1 MSIKISST
9 SSNNSSGE
17 LHSNEHFFSSL
28 VSNLNLNSIVANSSK
43 RRTNATDNEPFSAL
57 TASSSAV
64 AAAAAQ
70 SGAQSTTNLN
80 NFNAQS
86 THSITHAAQTRGE
99 VEPFLYNKSK
109 FKTIKIFVASNKNG
123 NIKIGIL
130 TFYDIIMIKN
140 LIN

>member
-28 VSNLNLNSIVANSSK
+28 VSNLNLNSIVANSSR
-43 RRTNATDNEPFSAL
+43 RRTNAADNEPFSAL

-64 AAAAAQ
+64 AAA

-86 THSITHAAQTRGE
+86 THAAQSRGE

-123 NIKIGIL
+123 IL
-130 TFYDIIMIKN
+130 R
-140 LIN
+140 

>member
-28 VSNLNLNSIVANSSK
+28 VSNLNLNSIVANSSR
-43 RRTNATDNEPFSAL
+43 RRTNVAADNEPFSAL

-64 AAAAAQ
+64 AAAAAA

-86 THSITHAAQTRGE
+86 THAAQNRGE

-123 NIKIGIL
+123 IL
-130 TFYDIIMIKN
+130 R
-140 LIN
+140 